1 MAGYTRQSASSIQ
14 NTLDITAAPLNAEF
28 NQLQTAFGTSGHTHT
43 GVAGDSAKIP
53 LASSV
58 TGYLPAANGGVGG
71 LNKLDA
77 TADPTANDDTD
88 LGYAVG
94 SIWVNVT
101 TDRMHVCAN
110 STADNAVWQALAHIN
125 VADGALVPDT
135 TNTKDLGT
143 NNNRWQDLFLSGNA
157 SVAGDITGNSATI
170 TNAVSAASYTTTS
183 DYRTKTVEGSLRD
196 ATHLVMSVDAIMGKR
211 DTDTQSRAMFIAHE
225 LQEVVPWAVFGDK
238 DAEDVD
244 GMPVYQT
251 VDYSSLVPVLWSALQ
266 EANDRIE
273 ELEQRL

>member
-14 NTLDITAAPLNAEF
+14 NTLDITAAPLNSEF

-77 TADPTANDDTD
+77 TSDPTVNDDTD

-94 SIWVNVT
+94 SVWVNVT

-157 SVAGDITGNSATI
+157 SVTGNITGDSATV
-170 TNAVSAASYTTTS
+170 TNAVSAASYVTTS
-183 DYRTKTVEGSLRD
+183 DYRYKTVEGGVQGAID
-196 ATHLVMSVDAIMGKR
+196 TIMSVDPIMGKR
-211 DTDTQSRAMFIAHE
+211 ESDTKSRAMFIAHE
-225 LQEVVPWAVFGDK
+225 LQEATPWAVHGTK
-238 DAEDVD
+238 DATDND
-244 GMPVYQT
+244 GMPIYQT
-251 VDYSSLVPVLWSALQ
+251 VDYTSLIPLLWAALQ

-273 ELEQRL
+273 VLENRL

>member
-28 NQLQTAFGTSGHTHT
+28 NQLETAFGTTGHTHT
-43 GVAGDSAKIP
+43 GLAGDSAKIP

-101 TDRMHVCAN
+101 TDRMHIC
-110 STADNAVWQALAHIN
+110 ADNTANAAVWQALAHITTG
-125 VADGALVPDT
+125 VGSMLPDV
-135 TNTKDLGT
+135 TNTKDIGT
-143 NNNRWQDLFLSGNA
+143 LNTRWKDLFLSGDA
-157 SVAGDITGNSATI
+157 SVAGDITGDSATI

-183 DYRTKTVEGSLRD
+183 DYRTKTVESDLYA
-196 ATHLVMSVDAIMGKR
+196 ATDMIMSVDAWMGKR
-211 DTDTQSRAMFIAHE
+211 ESDTQSRPMFMAHE
-225 LQEVVPWAVFGDK
+225 LQEVAPWAVFGEK
-238 DAEDVD
+238 DAEDID

-251 VDYSSLVPVLWSALQ
+251 VDYSSLIPVLWAALQ
-266 EANDRIE
+266 QANDRIS
-273 ELEQRL
+273 ELESRI

>member
-77 TADPTANDDTD
+77 ASDPTVNDDTD

-94 SIWVNVT
+94 SVWINVT
-101 TDRMHVCAN
+101 TDRMHVCTDA
-110 STADNAVWQALAHIN
+110 TDGAAVWQALAHIN

-143 NNNRWQDLFLSGNA
+143 NNNRWQDLFLSGNG
-157 SVAGDITGNSATI
+157 SVAGAITGDSATI
-170 TNAVSAASYTTTS
+170 TNAVSAASYVTTS
-183 DYRTKTVEGSLRD
+183 DYRYKTIEGGIQGAID
-196 ATHLVMSVDAIMGKR
+196 TIMSVDPIMGKR
-211 DTDTQSRAMFIAHE
+211 ESDIKSRAMFIAHE
-225 LQEVVPWAVFGDK
+225 LQEATPWAVHGTK
-238 DAEDVD
+238 DATDND
-244 GMPVYQT
+244 GMPIYQT
-251 VDYSSLVPVLWSALQ
+251 VDYTSLIPLLWAALQ

-273 ELEQRL
+273 VLESRL